1 GAAAMATINQHYA
14 KDGTLSY
21 RVRVRMKGQPLQTAS
36 FSTLRDA
43 QKWAKL
49 REGEMLAGR
58 HFPEKRQQY
67 TLSELISRYYDDVHT
82 YKAPALLRCSRH
94 SFFVTL

>member
-1 GAAAMATINQHYA
+1 MATINQHYA

-21 RVRVRMKGQPLQTAS
+21 RVRVRMKGQPLQTVS

-43 QKWAKL
+43 QKWVKL

-58 HFPEKRQQY
+58 HFPEKRQQQLQILQTIQPWLY
-67 TLSELISRYYDDVHT
+67 PLDFAKSDLG
-82 YKAPALLRCSRH
+82 
-94 SFFVTL
+94 